1 MKEFKA
7 EAGNVA
13 ECQCESYGEADKVKA
28 RMEKD
33 ALAKHLGIRL
43 LEMKPGYARAVME
56 VKPELLN
63 GAGITHGGALFS
75 LADFAFAA
83 ASNAHGPLAL
93 ALNVNINFLKATT
106 VGTILTA
113 TACEE
118 NLTKKTGLYRMEV
131 LDDKGE
137 LVALAQGTVYRKTT

>member
-43 LEMKPGYARAVME
+43 LEMKPGYAGR
-56 VKPELLN
+56 LW
-63 GAGITHGGALFS
+63 
-75 LADFAFAA
+75 
-83 ASNAHGPLAL
+83 
-93 ALNVNINFLKATT
+93 
-106 VGTILTA
+106 
-113 TACEE
+113 
-118 NLTKKTGLYRMEV
+118 R
-131 LDDKGE
+131 
-137 LVALAQGTVYRKTT
+137 